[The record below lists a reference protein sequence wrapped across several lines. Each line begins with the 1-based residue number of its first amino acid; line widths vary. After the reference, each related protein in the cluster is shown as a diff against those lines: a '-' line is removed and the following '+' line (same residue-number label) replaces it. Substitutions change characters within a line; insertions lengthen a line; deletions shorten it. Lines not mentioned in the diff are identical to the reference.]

1 MTSAQPLWREK
12 VVTGVVREPQ
22 GLCGRVG
29 FDTYDRHVR
38 PIPPLWTSVIAAGQR
53 GLVHATGGP
62 RDYPGRRVLAVGLG
76 VGAAALYAAVGWKF
90 TKARTTIDP
99 RAPHRVTTLVTSGVF
114 SRSRNPIYV
123 ADAIILAA
131 HAAWLGRPL
140 ALLGVPALVGALHPQ
155 IRAEETALQER
166 FGREYE
172 SYVAR
177 VPRWVGPRG

>member
-1 MTSAQPLWREK
+1 M
-12 VVTGVVREPQ
+12 
-22 GLCGRVG
+22 
-29 FDTYDRHVR
+29 R

-53 GLVHATGGP
+53 GLAQVTGGP
-62 RDYPGRRVLAVGLG
+62 RDYPGRRVLSVGLG
-76 VGAAALYAAVGWKF
+76 LGAAALYAAVGWKF
-90 TKARTTIDP
+90 TKAGTTIDP
-99 RAPHRVTTLVTSGVF
+99 RAPHTSTALVTSGVF
-114 SRSRNPIYV
+114 ARSRNPIYV
-123 ADAIILAA
+123 ADALILAS

-140 ALLGVPALVGALHPQ
+140 ALLGIPALIAALHPQ